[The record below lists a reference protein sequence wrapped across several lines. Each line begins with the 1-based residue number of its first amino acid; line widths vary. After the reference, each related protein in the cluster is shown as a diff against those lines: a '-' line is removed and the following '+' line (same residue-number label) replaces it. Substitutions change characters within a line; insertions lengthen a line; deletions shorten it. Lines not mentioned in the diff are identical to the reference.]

1 MPKTLKS
8 SQDIINESE
17 WSIEDYRELTWTMAN
32 KHANK
37 SKGWRLP
44 TLEELENAYNQNKD
58 FFVHGTYWT
67 STNGVVFVCGSVE
80 TKYSDANKCF
90 VRLIKSDN
98 QTLETPLITLT

>member
-67 STNGVVFVCGSVE
+67 STEDTAFVCDMGAQKFSN
-80 TKYSDANKCF
+80 TNIFF
-90 VRLIKSDN
+90 VRLIKSAN